1 MIERIIFAYILY
13 INLIYFLLRFQ
24 FFILLTKFFL
34 SLFNKQDKLDFKL
47 DSVFNTKRRLPRHQF
62 QWQKLST
69 LIPTPT
75 ENPRVAIYGIPR
87 RTSKVDGNYSQ

>member
-34 SLFNKQDKLDFKL
+34 SLFNKQDKQDF
-47 DSVFNTKRRLPRHQF
+47 
-62 QWQKLST
+62 
-69 LIPTPT
+69 
-75 ENPRVAIYGIPR
+75 
-87 RTSKVDGNYSQ
+87 